1 MSMYA
6 WFGFMLA
13 VSFVWVVWYLRYPL
27 KSNNLNLTSSNIELG
42 KQKIAELESDLEQ
55 GLIDQ
60 DQFVQAKEE
69 ISNTLAFELEQ
80 EHTAIDNKAGISPT
94 AWLFILLLLPVSS
107 IYTYQQL
114 TNFLPTV
121 NTEKDS
127 VKPLSL
133 EQSIVKLTQYVED
146 NADDAEAWKTLGL
159 MYYESGQLNDAV
171 SAYQKSYQINPNDP
185 QLLTQY
191 ASAVISAN
199 NEQFTSKSVE
209 LIKHAL
215 ELNPN
220 NPDALYLAGL
230 FAVEARDLD
239 LAKSLWNRAL
249 SAVPKDGLDHQ
260 ILTDIVADLT
270 GVIDQENNRSI
281 TINVSISPQV
291 TESRSSKD
299 YIMVYVKAAQGRPM
313 PIAIKKIRLK
323 DFTGQVVLSDAD
335 SVIPEN
341 KLSSHS
347 RVVAVARISETGS
360 AMRQPGDMH
369 VTSDAFDLKEEVSID
384 LKID

>member
-1 MSMYA
+1 MSMHA

-13 VSFVWVVWYLRYPL
+13 VSFVWIVWYLRYPL

-42 KQKIAELESDLEQ
+42 KQKIAELRSDLEQ

-60 DQFVQAKEE
+60 DQFTQAKEE
-69 ISNTLAFELEQ
+69 ISNTLALELEH
-80 EHTAIDNKAGISPT
+80 EHTVIDNKTGIGPT
-94 AWLFILLLLPVSS
+94 AWLVVLLLLPVSS

-114 TNFLPTV
+114 TNFSPTV

-133 EQSIVKLTQYVED
+133 EQSIVKLTQYVKD

-159 MYYESGQLNDAV
+159 MHYESGQLNDAI
-171 SAYQKSYQINPNDP
+171 SAYQKSYQISPNDP

-199 NEQFTSKSVE
+199 NEQFTSKSIE
-209 LIKHAL
+209 LIKRAL
-215 ELNPN
+215 GLNPN

-230 FAVEARDLD
+230 FAIESRDLD

-249 SAVPKDGLDHQ
+249 SAVPEDSLDHK
-260 ILTDIVADLT
+260 ILTDIMADLT
-270 GVIDQENNRSI
+270 GVRDQENNQSI
-281 TINVSISPQV
+281 TINVSISPQI

-313 PIAIKKIRLK
+313 PVAIKKIRLK
-323 DFTGQVVLSDAD
+323 DFTGQIVLSDTD
-335 SVIPEN
+335 SVIPES

-360 AMRQPGDMH
+360 AMRQPGDIH
-369 VTSDAFDLKEEVSID
+369 VTSNAFDLKEEVSID